1 MQSTDALPKRSYILY
16 ILFILL
22 SSLLILIDYFSNKEL
37 SSYFP
42 NSVNFEF
49 EIENSDFTF
58 IQRFNTLFEQRAQLV
73 SENIRLEQEVQDLR
87 SLEIVNQ
94 YLQLQLES
102 YESISTVSN
111 IQNFELLSSG
121 FITKNLNLEYLIY
134 GGTNQQLEV
143 GDLVINEKGFVVG
156 YLREVFYSYSI
167 LESPYSS
174 DFNLEVMDKYNNT
187 YLITSNGSEMFIS
200 SILLDNYK
208 DDIDF
213 LYTDISFNHSGKFP
227 VVDTRLINF
236 EFQNNQ
242 INSSVKFLDS
252 LPLIQSF
259 LFQNLNDIFSKH
271 FQINLL
277 CNYIIF

>member
-1 MQSTDALPKRSYILY
+1 MQSTEALPKRSYILY

-58 IQRFNTLFEQRAQLV
+58 IQRFDTLFEQRAQLV
-73 SENIRLEQEVQDLR
+73 SENIRLEQEIQDLR
-87 SLEIVNQ
+87 SLEIVNKE
-94 YLQLQLES
+94 LQLQLES
-102 YESISTVSN
+102 YEAISTVSN

-200 SILLDNYK
+200 SIFLDNYK

-236 EFQNNQ
+236 EFRNNQ
-242 INSSVKFLDS
+242 INASVKFLDS
-252 LPLIQSF
+252 F
-259 LFQNLNDIFSKH
+259 TFNTKLFIPKFK
-271 FQINLL
+271 
-277 CNYIIF
+277 

>member
-1 MQSTDALPKRSYILY
+1 MQSTEALPKRSYILY

-58 IQRFNTLFEQRAQLV
+58 IQSFNTLFEQRAQLV

-94 YLQLQLES
+94 DLQLQLES
-102 YESISTVSN
+102 YEAISTVSN

-143 GDLVINEKGFVVG
+143 GDLVINEKGFVIG

-242 INSSVKFLDS
+242 INASVKFLDS
-252 LPLIQSF
+252 F
-259 LFQNLNDIFSKH
+259 TFNTKLFIPKFK
-271 FQINLL
+271 
-277 CNYIIF
+277 

>member
-1 MQSTDALPKRSYILY
+1 MQSTEALPKRSYILY

-58 IQRFNTLFEQRAQLV
+58 IQRFDTLFEQRAQLV

-94 YLQLQLES
+94 ELQLQLES
-102 YESISTVSN
+102 YEAISTVSN

-143 GDLVINEKGFVVG
+143 GDLVINEEGFVVG

-236 EFQNNQ
+236 QFQNNQ
-242 INSSVKFLDS
+242 INASVKFLDS
-252 LPLIQSF
+252 F
-259 LFQNLNDIFSKH
+259 TFNTKLFIPKFK
-271 FQINLL
+271 
-277 CNYIIF
+277 

>member
-1 MQSTDALPKRSYILY
+1 MQSTEALPKRSYILY

-58 IQRFNTLFEQRAQLV
+58 IQRFDTLFEQRAQLV

-94 YLQLQLES
+94 ELQLQLES
-102 YESISTVSN
+102 YEAISTVSN

-134 GGTNQQLEV
+134 GGTNQQLQE

-200 SILLDNYK
+200 SISLNNYK

-242 INSSVKFLDS
+242 INASVKFLDS
-252 LPLIQSF
+252 F
-259 LFQNLNDIFSKH
+259 TFNTKLFIPKFK
-271 FQINLL
+271 
-277 CNYIIF
+277 

>member
-1 MQSTDALPKRSYILY
+1 MQSTEALPKRSYILY

-58 IQRFNTLFEQRAQLV
+58 IQRFDALFEQRAQLV

-87 SLEIVNQ
+87 SLEILNQ
-94 YLQLQLES
+94 ELQLQLES
-102 YESISTVSN
+102 YEAISTVSN

-252 LPLIQSF
+252 F
-259 LFQNLNDIFSKH
+259 TFNTKLFIPKFK
-271 FQINLL
+271 
-277 CNYIIF
+277 

>member
-1 MQSTDALPKRSYILY
+1 MQSTEGLPKRNYILY

-42 NSVNFEF
+42 SSVTLEF
-49 EIENSDFTF
+49 EIENVDFT
-58 IQRFNTLFEQRAQLV
+58 ILQRLDTLFVQRAQLV
-73 SENIRLEQEVQDLR
+73 SENIRLKQEVQDLR
-87 SLEIVNQ
+87 NLEIVNKE
-94 YLQLQLES
+94 LQLQIES
-102 YESISTVSN
+102 YELISTVNN
-111 IQNFELLSSG
+111 IQNFELLTSG

-134 GGTNQQLEV
+134 GGLNQQLTI
-143 GDLVINEKGFVVG
+143 GDLVIDEKGFVVG

-174 DFNLEVMDKYNNT
+174 NFNLEVMDKYNNT
-187 YLITSNGSEMFIS
+187 YLITSNGSEMIIS
-200 SILLDNYK
+200 SVSLDNYK

-236 EFQNNQ
+236 EFKNNQ
-242 INSSVKFLDS
+242 INSVSEILGKFT
-252 LPLIQSF
+252 F
-259 LFQNLNDIFSKH
+259 NTKLFIPKFK
-271 FQINLL
+271 
-277 CNYIIF
+277 

>member
-1 MQSTDALPKRSYILY
+1 MQSTEALSKRSCILY
-16 ILFILL
+16 ILFVLL

-94 YLQLQLES
+94 ELQLQLES
-102 YESISTVSN
+102 YEAISTVSN

-134 GGTNQQLEV
+134 GGTNQQLEE

-242 INSSVKFLDS
+242 INASVKFLDS
-252 LPLIQSF
+252 F
-259 LFQNLNDIFSKH
+259 TFNTKLFIPKFK
-271 FQINLL
+271 
-277 CNYIIF
+277 

>member
-1 MQSTDALPKRSYILY
+1 MQSTEALPKRSYILY

-37 SSYFP
+37 SSFFP

-58 IQRFNTLFEQRAQLV
+58 IQRFDTLFKQRAQLV
-73 SENIRLEQEVQDLR
+73 SENIRLEQEIQDLR
-87 SLEIVNQ
+87 SLEIVNKE
-94 YLQLQLES
+94 LQLQLES
-102 YESISTVSN
+102 YEAISTVSN

-242 INSSVKFLDS
+242 INASVKFLDS
-252 LPLIQSF
+252 F
-259 LFQNLNDIFSKH
+259 TFNTKLFIPKFK
-271 FQINLL
+271 
-277 CNYIIF
+277 

>member
-1 MQSTDALPKRSYILY
+1 MQSTEALPKRSYILY

-22 SSLLILIDYFSNKEL
+22 SSLLILIDYFSDKEL

-94 YLQLQLES
+94 ELQLQLES
-102 YESISTVSN
+102 YEAISTLSN
-111 IQNFELLSSG
+111 IQNFKLLSSG

-156 YLREVFYSYSI
+156 YLKEVFYSYSI

-174 DFNLEVMDKYNNT
+174 NFNLEVLDKYSNT

-200 SILLDNYK
+200 SILMNNYK

-242 INSSVKFLDS
+242 INASVKFLDS
-252 LPLIQSF
+252 F
-259 LFQNLNDIFSKH
+259 TFNTKLFIPKFK
-271 FQINLL
+271 
-277 CNYIIF
+277 

>member
-1 MQSTDALPKRSYILY
+1 MQSTEALPKRSYILY

-58 IQRFNTLFEQRAQLV
+58 IQRFNTIFEQRAQLV
-73 SENIRLEQEVQDLR
+73 SENIRLEQEVQGLR

-94 YLQLQLES
+94 DLQLQLES
-102 YESISTVSN
+102 YEAISTVSN

-242 INSSVKFLDS
+242 INASVKFLDS
-252 LPLIQSF
+252 F
-259 LFQNLNDIFSKH
+259 TFNTKLFIPKFK
-271 FQINLL
+271 
-277 CNYIIF
+277 

>member
-1 MQSTDALPKRSYILY
+1 MQSTEALPKRSYILY

-42 NSVNFEF
+42 NSLNFEF
-49 EIENSDFTF
+49 EIENRDFTF

-94 YLQLQLES
+94 ELQLQLES
-102 YESISTVSN
+102 YEAISTVSN

-134 GGTNQQLEV
+134 GGTNQQLGV

-174 DFNLEVMDKYNNT
+174 NFNLEVMDKYNNT

-242 INSSVKFLDS
+242 INASVKFLDS
-252 LPLIQSF
+252 F
-259 LFQNLNDIFSKH
+259 TFNTKLFIPKFK
-271 FQINLL
+271 
-277 CNYIIF
+277 

>member
-1 MQSTDALPKRSYILY
+1 MQSTEALQKRSYILY

-87 SLEIVNQ
+87 SLEIVNKE
-94 YLQLQLES
+94 LQLQLKS
-102 YESISTVSN
+102 YEMISAVSN

-208 DDIDF
+208 EDIDF

-242 INSSVKFLDS
+242 INASVKFLDS
-252 LPLIQSF
+252 F
-259 LFQNLNDIFSKH
+259 TFNTKLFIPKFK
-271 FQINLL
+271 
-277 CNYIIF
+277 

>member
-1 MQSTDALPKRSYILY
+1 MQSTEALPKRSYILY

-37 SSYFP
+37 SSFFP
-42 NSVNFEF
+42 NSVNFEL

-94 YLQLQLES
+94 DLQLQLES
-102 YESISTVSN
+102 YEAISTVSN
-111 IQNFELLSSG
+111 IQNFELLYSG

-200 SILLDNYK
+200 SIVLDNYK

-242 INSSVKFLDS
+242 INASVKFLDS
-252 LPLIQSF
+252 F
-259 LFQNLNDIFSKH
+259 TFNTKLFIPKFK
-271 FQINLL
+271 
-277 CNYIIF
+277 

>member
-1 MQSTDALPKRSYILY
+1 MQSTEALPKRSYILY

-42 NSVNFEF
+42 NSVNFQF

-73 SENIRLEQEVQDLR
+73 SENIRLEQEVRDLR

-94 YLQLQLES
+94 ELQLKLES
-102 YESISTVSN
+102 YEAISTVSN

-143 GDLVINEKGFVVG
+143 GDLVINEEGFVVG

-242 INSSVKFLDS
+242 INASVKFLDS
-252 LPLIQSF
+252 F
-259 LFQNLNDIFSKH
+259 TFNTKLFIPKFK
-271 FQINLL
+271 
-277 CNYIIF
+277 

>member
-1 MQSTDALPKRSYILY
+1 MQSTEALPKRSYILY

-58 IQRFNTLFEQRAQLV
+58 IQRLDTLFEQRAQLV

-94 YLQLQLES
+94 ELQLQLES
-102 YESISTVSN
+102 YEAISTVSN

-121 FITKNLNLEYLIY
+121 FITKNLNLEYLIH

-200 SILLDNYK
+200 SILLNNYK

-242 INSSVKFLDS
+242 INASVKFLDS
-252 LPLIQSF
+252 F
-259 LFQNLNDIFSKH
+259 TFNTKLFIPKFK
-271 FQINLL
+271 
-277 CNYIIF
+277 

>member
-1 MQSTDALPKRSYILY
+1 MQSTEALPKRKYILY
-16 ILFILL
+16 ILFVLL

-42 NSVNFEF
+42 NSVNFQF

-94 YLQLQLES
+94 DLQLQLES
-102 YESISTVSN
+102 YEAISTLSN
-111 IQNFELLSSG
+111 IKNFELLSSG

-236 EFQNNQ
+236 QFQNNQ
-242 INSSVKFLDS
+242 INASVKFLDS
-252 LPLIQSF
+252 F
-259 LFQNLNDIFSKH
+259 TFNTKLFIPKFK
-271 FQINLL
+271 
-277 CNYIIF
+277 

>member
-37 SSYFP
+37 SSYLP

-58 IQRFNTLFEQRAQLV
+58 IQGFNTLLEQRAQLV

-94 YLQLQLES
+94 ELQLQLES
-102 YESISTVSN
+102 YEAISTVSN

-242 INSSVKFLDS
+242 INASVKFLDS
-252 LPLIQSF
+252 F
-259 LFQNLNDIFSKH
+259 TFNTKLFIPKFK
-271 FQINLL
+271 
-277 CNYIIF
+277 

>member
-1 MQSTDALPKRSYILY
+1 MQNTEALPKRSYILY

-58 IQRFNTLFEQRAQLV
+58 IQRFDTLFEQRAQLV
-73 SENIRLEQEVQDLR
+73 SENIRLEQEVRDLR

-94 YLQLQLES
+94 ELQLKLES
-102 YESISTVSN
+102 YEAISTLSN
-111 IQNFELLSSG
+111 IKNFELLSSG

-236 EFQNNQ
+236 QFQNNQ
-242 INSSVKFLDS
+242 INASVKFLDS
-252 LPLIQSF
+252 F
-259 LFQNLNDIFSKH
+259 TFNTKLFIPKFK
-271 FQINLL
+271 
-277 CNYIIF
+277 

>member
-1 MQSTDALPKRSYILY
+1 MQSTEALPKRSYILY

-49 EIENSDFTF
+49 EIENRDFTF
-58 IQRFNTLFEQRAQLV
+58 IQRFNTLFDQRAQLV

-94 YLQLQLES
+94 ELQLKLES
-102 YESISTVSN
+102 YEAISTASN

-134 GGTNQQLEV
+134 GGTNQQLQV

-174 DFNLEVMDKYNNT
+174 NFNLEVMDKYNNT

-242 INSSVKFLDS
+242 INASVKFLDS
-252 LPLIQSF
+252 F
-259 LFQNLNDIFSKH
+259 TFNTKLFIPKFK
-271 FQINLL
+271 
-277 CNYIIF
+277 

>member
-1 MQSTDALPKRSYILY
+1 MQSTEALPKRSYILY
-16 ILFILL
+16 ILFVLL

-58 IQRFNTLFEQRAQLV
+58 IQRFNNLFEKRAQLV

-87 SLEIVNQ
+87 SLEIVNKE
-94 YLQLQLES
+94 LQLQLES
-102 YESISTVSN
+102 YEAISTVSN

-242 INSSVKFLDS
+242 INASVKFLDS
-252 LPLIQSF
+252 F
-259 LFQNLNDIFSKH
+259 TFNTKLFIPKFK
-271 FQINLL
+271 
-277 CNYIIF
+277 

>member
-1 MQSTDALPKRSYILY
+1 MQSTEALSKRSYILY

-22 SSLLILIDYFSNKEL
+22 SSLLILIDYFSNKAL

-94 YLQLQLES
+94 ELQLQLES
-102 YESISTVSN
+102 YEAISTVSN

-174 DFNLEVMDKYNNT
+174 NFNLEVMDKYNNT

-242 INSSVKFLDS
+242 INASVKFLDS
-252 LPLIQSF
+252 F
-259 LFQNLNDIFSKH
+259 TFNTKLFIPKFK
-271 FQINLL
+271 
-277 CNYIIF
+277 

>member
-1 MQSTDALPKRSYILY
+1 MQSTEALPKRSYILY

-58 IQRFNTLFEQRAQLV
+58 IQRFDTLFEQRAQLV

-94 YLQLQLES
+94 ELQLQLES
-102 YESISTVSN
+102 YEAILTVSN

-134 GGTNQQLEV
+134 GGTNQQLQE

-242 INSSVKFLDS
+242 INASVKFLDS
-252 LPLIQSF
+252 F
-259 LFQNLNDIFSKH
+259 TFNTKLFIPKFK
-271 FQINLL
+271 
-277 CNYIIF
+277 

>member
-1 MQSTDALPKRSYILY
+1 MQSTEALSKRSYILY

-49 EIENSDFTF
+49 EIENRDFTF
-58 IQRFNTLFEQRAQLV
+58 IQRFNTVFEQRAQLV

-94 YLQLQLES
+94 ELQLKLES
-102 YESISTVSN
+102 YEAISTASN

-242 INSSVKFLDS
+242 INASVKFLDS
-252 LPLIQSF
+252 F
-259 LFQNLNDIFSKH
+259 TFNTKLFIPKFK
-271 FQINLL
+271 
-277 CNYIIF
+277 

>member
-1 MQSTDALPKRSYILY
+1 MQSTEALPKRSYILY

-49 EIENSDFTF
+49 EIENSDFMF
-58 IQRFNTLFEQRAQLV
+58 IHRFNTLFEQRAQLV
-73 SENIRLEQEVQDLR
+73 SENIRLEQEIQDLR

-94 YLQLQLES
+94 ELQLQLES
-102 YESISTVSN
+102 YEAISTVSN

-242 INSSVKFLDS
+242 INASVKFLDS
-252 LPLIQSF
+252 F
-259 LFQNLNDIFSKH
+259 TFNTKLFIPKFK
-271 FQINLL
+271 
-277 CNYIIF
+277 

>member
-1 MQSTDALPKRSYILY
+1 MQNTEALPKRSYILY

-22 SSLLILIDYFSNKEL
+22 SSLLILIDYFSDKEL

-49 EIENSDFTF
+49 EIENNDSSVF
-58 IQRFNTLFEQRAQLV
+58 QRLNTLFRPRAQLV
-73 SENIRLEQEVQDLR
+73 SENIRLEKEVQDLR
-87 SLEIVNQ
+87 NLEIENLE
-94 YLQLQLES
+94 LQLQIES
-102 YESISTVSN
+102 YESISSISN
-111 IQNFELLSSG
+111 IKNFELLTSG

-134 GGTNQQLEV
+134 GGTNQQLKL

-174 DFNLEVMDKYNNT
+174 DFNLQVMDKYNNT
-187 YLITSNGSEMFIS
+187 YLITSNGSEMIIS

-236 EFQNNQ
+236 ELQNNQ
-242 INSSVKFLDS
+242 INSVVKISEKFTYNTK
-252 LPLIQSF
+252 
-259 LFQNLNDIFSKH
+259 LFIPKFK
-271 FQINLL
+271 
-277 CNYIIF
+277 

>member
-1 MQSTDALPKRSYILY
+1 MQSTEALPKRSYILY

-49 EIENSDFTF
+49 ELNSDFTF
-58 IQRFNTLFEQRAQLV
+58 IQRFDTLFEQRAQLV

-94 YLQLQLES
+94 ELQLQLES
-102 YESISTVSN
+102 YEAISNVSN
-111 IQNFELLSSG
+111 VQNFELLSSG

-227 VVDTRLINF
+227 VIDTRLINF

-252 LPLIQSF
+252 F
-259 LFQNLNDIFSKH
+259 TFNTKLFIPKFK
-271 FQINLL
+271 
-277 CNYIIF
+277 

>member
-1 MQSTDALPKRSYILY
+1 MQSTEALPKRSYILY

-58 IQRFNTLFEQRAQLV
+58 IQRFSTLFEQRAQLV
-73 SENIRLEQEVQDLR
+73 SENIRLEQEIQDLR
-87 SLEIVNQ
+87 SLEIVNKE
-94 YLQLQLES
+94 LQLQLES
-102 YESISTVSN
+102 YEAISTVSN

-242 INSSVKFLDS
+242 INTSVKFLDS
-252 LPLIQSF
+252 F
-259 LFQNLNDIFSKH
+259 TFNTKLFIPKFK
-271 FQINLL
+271 
-277 CNYIIF
+277 

>member
-1 MQSTDALPKRSYILY
+1 MQSTEALPKRSYILY
-16 ILFILL
+16 ILFVLL

-37 SSYFP
+37 SSYLP

-58 IQRFNTLFEQRAQLV
+58 TQRFNTLFEQRAQLV

-94 YLQLQLES
+94 ELQLKLES
-102 YESISTVSN
+102 YEAISTVSN
-111 IQNFELLSSG
+111 IENFELLSSG

-236 EFQNNQ
+236 EYQNNQ
-242 INSSVKFLDS
+242 INASVKFLDS
-252 LPLIQSF
+252 F
-259 LFQNLNDIFSKH
+259 TFNTKLFIPKFK
-271 FQINLL
+271 
-277 CNYIIF
+277 